1 MKFIYRAKDKQGN
14 VRTGRV
20 EARSLDT
27 AISILQGY
35 DLIVLE
41 ISPEKKITIF
51 DEIFGRKAR
60 VSKKIWRF
68 LCANF
73 LLY

>member
-14 VRTGRV
+14 IKAGKV

-27 AISILQGY
+27 AINILQGY

-41 ISPEKKITIF
+41 ISPERQTNF
-51 DEIFGRKAR
+51 LDEIFGRKTR
-60 VSKKIWRF
+60 ISKRDLAVF
-68 LCANF
+68 
-73 LLY
+73 